1 MPRCPMIHYT
11 LPHSSALYS
20 VLGRLNTCTALCLCA
35 VTQDDSDE
43 LLRLLILAMLAK
55 AERPMDAEEIAE
67 RVAAMLG
74 VRALVPERGH

>member
-1 MPRCPMIHYT
+1 
-11 LPHSSALYS
+11 
-20 VLGRLNTCTALCLCA
+20 